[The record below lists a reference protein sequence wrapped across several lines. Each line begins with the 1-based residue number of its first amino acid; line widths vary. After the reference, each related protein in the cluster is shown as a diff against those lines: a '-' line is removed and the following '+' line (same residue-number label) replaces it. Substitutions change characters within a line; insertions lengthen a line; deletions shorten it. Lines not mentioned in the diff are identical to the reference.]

1 MPEVGAGASEHVS
14 TSAGDKVPLD
24 DAIAKSM
31 NPDLR
36 IILDTVIGF
45 TIVEAVI
52 KPLSVRAMKR
62 LMCWIDSH
70 VYWIPDWLY
79 HPLKKD

>member
-1 MPEVGAGASEHVS
+1 
-14 TSAGDKVPLD
+14 
-24 DAIAKSM
+24 M

-36 IILDTVIGF
+36 VILDTVIGL

-79 HPLKKD
+79 YPLKKD